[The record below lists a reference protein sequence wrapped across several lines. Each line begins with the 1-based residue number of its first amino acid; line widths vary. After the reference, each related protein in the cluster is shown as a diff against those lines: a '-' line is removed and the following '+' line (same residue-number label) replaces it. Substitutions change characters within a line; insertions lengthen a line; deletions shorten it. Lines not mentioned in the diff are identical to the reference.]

1 MKSLIFVLALFAVT
15 IGAVIWIDFALD
27 AKISNIVVLCEEI
40 ENTDD
45 ASKAKEAF
53 DDVNEKWHSVRKW
66 LFAVL
71 NHSDIDIVDYAV
83 EILRFAV
90 EAGDIDKIHL
100 NACSLKY
107 YLDDILDT
115 ETLSLSNIL

>member
-1 MKSLIFVLALFAVT
+1 MKSLIFVLVLFAVT

-83 EILRFAV
+83 EMLRFAV
-90 EAGDIDKIHL
+90 DAGDIDKIRL

-107 YLDDILDT
+107 YLDDMLDT

>member
-45 ASKAKEAF
+45 ASKIKDAF

-83 EILRFAV
+83 EILKFAV
-90 EAGDIDKIHL
+90 EAGDIDKIRL

-107 YLDDILDT
+107 YLDDMLDT

>member
-1 MKSLIFVLALFAVT
+1 MRSLIFVLVLFAVT
-15 IGAVIWIDFALD
+15 IGAVVWIDLGLEREIGDIAL
-27 AKISNIVVLCEEI
+27 LCEKI
-40 ENTDD
+40 ECADD
-45 ASKAKEAF
+45 VYQAKDAF
-53 DDVNEKWHSVRKW
+53 DDVNEKWHAIRKG

-83 EILRFAV
+83 EMLRFAV

-107 YLDDILDT
+107 YLDDISYC
-115 ETLSLSNIL
+115 EKE